1 MVLNGVVV
9 NQDYFGRYAVRK
21 GNTNITALACFAGLC
36 VAFCSCSHTSAEDS
50 VKDKRIS
57 RHAVF
62 KEFSKIQ
69 DKDGQEK
76 WLGGPVSIFQEA
88 SGVFWISTPHGIYLY
103 DEKTNQWT
111 TLLEGDE
118 LGSLLWPQ
126 FYQSED
132 NRIWLRSKVTG
143 IVRYFD
149 GRGFQEDGKLGTRGA
164 QAIFSGLAGK
174 LWFVLEDEMV
184 CYERGNWS
192 ATVKLPEGARAYSE
206 TPQETQ
212 QYLSPEVKKLIERY
226 NPKHIELKASIANLS
241 TIESGL
247 QDRDGFIWLG
257 GLHGLFRLDTVE
269 AQWRTIAVPEKLQ
282 GVYHI
287 YEDRKG
293 VLWFSDMFRDV
304 SFYDKRKDTWG
315 GYTLIYPTKKDYKP
329 SLRYW
334 VSTNALC
341 QDRQGRMMFGTS
353 EGLITFL
360 QEQDKWEVFT
370 EHNSALQDDYVIL
383 ITEDR
388 KGRIW
393 IGTAGG
399 ILVLEP

>member
-1 MVLNGVVV
+1 VLLFIKTI
-9 NQDYFGRYAVRK
+9 FGRYAVRK
-21 GNTNITALACFAGLC
+21 AITNITALACFAGLC
-36 VAFCSCSHTSAEDS
+36 VALCSCSHTSAEDS

-57 RHAVF
+57 GHAVF

-69 DKDGQEK
+69 DKDGKEK
-76 WLGGPVSIFQEA
+76 WLGGPVSILQEA
-88 SGVFWISTPHGIYLY
+88 SGIFWISTADGIYLY

-111 TLLEGDE
+111 TLLEGDK

-126 FYQSED
+126 FYQSQD
-132 NRIWLRSKVTG
+132 DRIWLRSRVTG
-143 IVRYFD
+143 IVKYFD
-149 GRGFQEDGKLGTRGA
+149 GRGLQEDGKLGTRA
-164 QAIFSGLAGK
+164 VQAIFNGLAGK

-184 CYERGNWS
+184 CYEHGNWS
-192 ATVKLPEGARAYSE
+192 ATVKLPEGARAYRE

-212 QYLSPEVKKLIERY
+212 QYLSPEVKRLIERY
-226 NPKHIELKASIANLS
+226 SKGKQITVTASRANLS

-257 GLHGLFRLDTVE
+257 GLRGLFRFDILE
-269 AQWRTIAVPEKLQ
+269 AEWRTIAVPEKLQ
-282 GVYHI
+282 GGVYHI
-287 YEDRKG
+287 YQDRKG
-293 VLWFSDMFRDV
+293 VLWFSDMYRDV
-304 SFYDKRKDTWG
+304 SLYDKRKDTWG

-334 VSTNALC
+334 VSTRALY
-341 QDRQGRMMFGTS
+341 QDRQGRMMFATS

-360 QEQDKWEVFT
+360 QDQDKWEVFT
-370 EHNSALQDDYVIL
+370 EHNSGLQDDYVTGIM
-383 ITEDR
+383 EDR